1 METNVKDI
9 VVHFP
14 SAARREAHNEVVT
27 IRSSNGH
34 LMANRLIQYLRM
46 EHDTKDLPEDER
58 VTVDASNELL
68 LGLANAFVGMR
79 KSMRRKD
86 YALDRKQGE
95 NDSWKAYAQ
104 WMFGVL
110 VDLARSSEEFFQAV
124 SRSKDGGDKLLSQI
138 PLESDKFQSDLDA
151 AMELIATCA
160 EDEKE
165 ERCGDF
171 PDDWGQP
178 IPDLE
183 P

>member
-1 METNVKDI
+1 METNVKDV

-14 SAARREAHNEVVT
+14 STARREAHNEVVT

-68 LGLANAFVGMR
+68 LCLANAFVGMR

-110 VDLARSSEEFFQAV
+110 VDLARSGEEFFKAV
-124 SRSKDGGDKLLSQI
+124 SGSEDGGDKLLSQI

-151 AMELIATCA
+151 AMELIATCT

-165 ERCGDF
+165 EKCGDF

-178 IPDLE
+178 ILDLE